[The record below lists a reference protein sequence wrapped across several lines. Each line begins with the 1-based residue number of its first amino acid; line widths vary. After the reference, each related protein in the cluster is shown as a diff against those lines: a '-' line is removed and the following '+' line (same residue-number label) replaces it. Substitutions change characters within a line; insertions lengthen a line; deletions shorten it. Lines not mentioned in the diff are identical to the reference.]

1 MFHAGSSVIEVPAR
15 NWSTRGL
22 VVRAMALASSP
33 LLALGPLPE
42 VTLFLS
48 SLSLSRSLELMYISP
63 FWDRTVDFL
72 PQLSYERF
80 LFTSGDETGDNPR
93 STERLPMLRTSASLD
108 AHEPLD
114 DGREEDL
121 PLRKLRSPP
130 LSRLSGDFGAVRGE
144 NPLGGFAVLM
154 VGGRAARSSKAAS
167 SSRNSASVGWLSPP

>member
-15 NWSTRGL
+15 NWSTLGL

-33 LLALGPLPE
+33 PLALAPDPE
-42 VTLFLS
+42 TTLFLS

-72 PQLSYERF
+72 PQLSYDRF

-130 LSRLSGDFGAVRGE
+130 LSRLSGDLGAVRGE
-144 NPLGGFAVLM
+144 KPLGGFAVLM
-154 VGGRAARSSKAAS
+154 VGGRAARSSKPAS
-167 SSRNSASVGWLSPP
+167 SSRNSASVG